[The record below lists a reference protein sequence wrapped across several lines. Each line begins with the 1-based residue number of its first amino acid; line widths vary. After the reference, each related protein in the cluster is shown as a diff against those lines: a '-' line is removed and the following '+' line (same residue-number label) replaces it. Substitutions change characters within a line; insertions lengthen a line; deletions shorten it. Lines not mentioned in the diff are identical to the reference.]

1 MWGRETC
8 ENKERT
14 RRLGAQTTAAHVSM
28 SKPAMPTVSPGAATR
43 DPVPVR
49 PSGALW
55 PLNKQ
60 SWQSTASA
68 APCPS
73 LGQSRKMAA
82 LVPGVG
88 PVPAVPAPVWA
99 LAWEGVERFWT
110 LRVTG
115 SFAPVMLTF
124 LPGQHLAHQR
134 PHTLFTPWHT
144 AEKRRFI
151 LLPGAGEGEDRHP

>member
-1 MWGRETC
+1 MWGQETC

-14 RRLGAQTTAAHVSM
+14 RRLGAQMTAAHV
-28 SKPAMPTVSPGAATR
+28 KACMPTVSSGAATR

-49 PSGALW
+49 PSGELW

-60 SWQSTASA
+60 PWHSTASA
-68 APCPS
+68 APCLS
-73 LGQSRKMAA
+73 LCLSLKMAA
-82 LVPGVG
+82 LVPGVS
-88 PVPAVPAPVWA
+88 PVPAVPALVWA

-115 SFAPVMLTF
+115 SFAPITLTF
-124 LPGQHLAHQR
+124 LPGQHLSHQR

-144 AEKRRFI
+144 EKKRLTLF
-151 LLPGAGEGEDRHP
+151 PVAGEGEDRHP